1 MKKLI
6 SLLLAAVLAF
16 TAAFTALAA
25 FNGDV
30 DANGKFSAADARKI
44 LRAAVHLEDLTP
56 EEALLADVDMNGSV
70 AAADARVALRLAV
83 KLEVSGQTRCE
94 NEYDV
99 LRSGTF
105 LADVAIR
112 MGAAEYG
119 FTIAAG
125 KDFNYMEMKI
135 SDIIS
140 LLLYSEGAADPES
153 VKQTLAPALA
163 EIDQNQTFAMLFR
176 PNGFY
181 LIDPTT
187 ATYADLGSMMG
198 ASEEDLGSIT
208 EGMFDVLP
216 ALSDADD
223 VSQST
228 FRGKACTEY
237 AFKEADGVL
246 SVFMSGKKLLAIV
259 NYDTAGKETMTFLF
273 NRVSLAIPAEYTN
286 VASYKKD
293 DSAPVLEDVFGT
305 MMAIS
310 LVAG

>member
-1 MKKLI
+1 MKKLL
-6 SLLLAAVLAF
+6 SLLLAAALAF
-16 TAAFTALAA
+16 TAGFTALAA

-44 LRAAVHLEDLTP
+44 LRAAVRLETLTP
-56 EEALLADVDMNGSV
+56 EEALLADLDMNGNV
-70 AAADARVALRLAV
+70 AAADARIALRLGV
-83 KLEVSGQTRCE
+83 KLEISGQTRCE

-112 MGAAEYG
+112 MDAAEYG

-125 KDFNYMEMKI
+125 KDFNYMQMKI
-135 SDIIS
+135 SDVIS
-140 LLLYSEGAADPES
+140 LLLYAEGAADPES
-153 VKQTLAPALA
+153 VKQTLAPALS
-163 EIDQNQTFAMLFR
+163 EVDQSQTFAMLFR
-176 PNGFY
+176 SNGFY
-181 LIDPTT
+181 LIDP
-187 ATYADLGSMMG
+187 ASQTYADLGSMMG
-198 ASEEDLGSIT
+198 ATEEDLGGLT

-216 ALSDADD
+216 ALSDADK
-223 VSQST
+223 VSQSK
-228 FRGKACTEY
+228 FQGKACTEY

-259 NYDTAGKETMTFLF
+259 NYDTAGKETMVFRF
-273 NRVSLAIPAEYTN
+273 SRVSLAIPAEYTN
-286 VASYKKD
+286 VTSYKKD